1 MDLEDTF
8 FANQGEQPVKVEETP
23 KAEEAPKEQPKE
35 EVTPQPEAQ
44 VEEPTETPQEET
56 IEPSSLNTETTQEA
70 EPQKQPQEPTPS
82 TSAEKDDVFDIE
94 TVEDLASFAS
104 EQFGMN
110 LSAQQLQ
117 DLSEGKSAEP
127 SYANDTVKELN
138 DYVAQGGSINDFLEF
153 KMTDYDSMNELE
165 LVYRKMQKDY
175 PSLTSEQIQRRLNK
189 KFMLDEEQ
197 FDDDERQDGL
207 IDLNIA
213 AQDARKYFKEQ
224 QSKYATPFQD
234 KSPQQQPATQEPEF
248 SEEELKAFQSDMQN
262 SVSNLKSI
270 EFGGATYEVSDSL
283 RNKINEMPA
292 DIGDLFVEGDS
303 FNFDKYNQLRAIAA
317 DPEAYAK
324 TLIEQGKTLALQEIK
339 NNRNNTTLEPET
351 HKPSGVVD
359 SKKAQESLIQEYM
372 GGGNKYTF

>member
-1 MDLEDTF
+1 MGLEETF
-8 FANQGEQPVKVEETP
+8 FANQGVEPEKIEETP
-23 KAEEAPKEQPKE
+23 KAEEAPQEQPTE
-35 EVTPQPEAQ
+35 ETTPQPEAT
-44 VEEPTETPQEET
+44 VESTETPQEEQ
-56 IEPSSLNTETTQEA
+56 EQSSLNTDLTQEA
-70 EPQKQPQEPTPS
+70 EPQGQPQEQQPS
-82 TSAEKDDVFDIE
+82 TSAENDEVFDIE

-110 LSAQQLQ
+110 LSAEQLQ
-117 DLSEGKSAEP
+117 NLAEGKGNEP

-189 KFMLDEEQ
+189 QFKLNEEDY
-197 FDDDERQDGL
+197 DDDERQDGL

-224 QSKYATPFQD
+224 QDKYATPFQD
-234 KSPQQQPATQEPEF
+234 RSPQQQQSQSEPEF
-248 SEEELKAFQSDMQN
+248 SEEELQEFGMYMQN

-283 RNKINEMPA
+283 RAKINDMPA
-292 DIGDLFVEGDS
+292 DIGDLFVENDS
-303 FNFDKYNQLRAIAA
+303 FNFDKYNQIRAIAA

-339 NNRNNTTLEPET
+339 NNRNNATLEPET
-351 HKPSGVVD
+351 HKPSGAVD
-359 SKKAQESLIQEYM
+359 SKKAQESLINEYM